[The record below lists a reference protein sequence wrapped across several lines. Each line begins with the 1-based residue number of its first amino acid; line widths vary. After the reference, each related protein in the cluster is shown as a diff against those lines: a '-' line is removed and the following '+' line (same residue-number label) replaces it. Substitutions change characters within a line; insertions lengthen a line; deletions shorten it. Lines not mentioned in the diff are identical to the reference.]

1 MAKFASTDRS
11 ARRPPAPRALLPA
24 RAAAGLAALLLALAP
39 GALGPARAIRAEALN
54 RIVLRVNDQIAT
66 LYDYQRRRADAER
79 EVMRRVQD
87 PAERRQELD
96 QVGENVFRDLFQEL
110 LITSRA
116 DQLAIEATDQEVDQQ
131 VANMRENAGIKTDE
145 EFQSALQQYG
155 MTLEQLRAQARRA
168 SRMRDV
174 MAKEVTSK
182 IKVKEEDLRRFYRK
196 NEDRFRVLEQVQLRE
211 VVVLDEGGLPEAER
225 GRVAA
230 EIRTAAAAGKSL
242 AEAAAPYS
250 AKHQTSS
257 VVELGWVS
265 PKDLDPKLE
274 AAAWKL
280 QKGAVTEPV
289 PGRGGL
295 HLLQLIDRKPAHLR
309 PFAEVQAA
317 IQQQEQERLFRDE
330 SAKYMAELESKSLV
344 VADPPQEAAGFRRK
358 IGAPQDEAMKGL
370 ATAGATTAA
379 PSAGQAPGDLT
390 DSRPN
395 PVDASDRKPGGLP
408 APRPVGAPQ
417 REPVTIP
424 PPSNIPPPPA
434 PTPPPPPPPGR

>member
-1 MAKFASTDRS
+1 MAKSASTDRS
-11 ARRPPAPRALLPA
+11 ARRPRAPRALLPA

-211 VVVLDEGGLPEAER
+211 VVCSTKAACRRPSAVASRPRSAPRLPPAR
-225 GRVAA
+225 AWPKRQLLTPPSTRPAA
-230 EIRTAAAAGKSL
+230 
-242 AEAAAPYS
+242 
-250 AKHQTSS
+250 SS
-257 VVELGWVS
+257 SSDGC
-265 PKDLDPKLE
+265 
-274 AAAWKL
+274 
-280 QKGAVTEPV
+280 
-289 PGRGGL
+289 
-295 HLLQLIDRKPAHLR
+295 
-309 PFAEVQAA
+309 
-317 IQQQEQERLFRDE
+317 
-330 SAKYMAELESKSLV
+330 
-344 VADPPQEAAGFRRK
+344 RRK
-358 IGAPQDEAMKGL
+358 
-370 ATAGATTAA
+370 TSTR
-379 PSAGQAPGDLT
+379 S
-390 DSRPN
+390 
-395 PVDASDRKPGGLP
+395 
-408 APRPVGAPQ
+408 
-417 REPVTIP
+417 
-424 PPSNIPPPPA
+424 
-434 PTPPPPPPPGR
+434 